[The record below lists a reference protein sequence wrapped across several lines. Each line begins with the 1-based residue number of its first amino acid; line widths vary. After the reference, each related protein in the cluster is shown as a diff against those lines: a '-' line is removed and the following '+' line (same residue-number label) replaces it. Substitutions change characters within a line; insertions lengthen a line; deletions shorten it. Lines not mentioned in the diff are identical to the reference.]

1 MNKAEIMDP
10 MQEVLFSSL
19 DLEDPFF
26 RSLRDSYDDFERWF
40 KRKSDA
46 GERTLV
52 AREPQGGK
60 LIAMLYLK
68 TEDGIEPGVTPE
80 LSGPRLKIGTFKVDL
95 DHHTSLGKRLLAIA
109 LRRFAKSG
117 LPRIYVTMHDNDG
130 TRGLRRL
137 LKQYGFNHIGMKRG
151 EEVWEKTR
159 PSREE
164 NDPYRSFPFLTSTN
178 QKHYVLAIRPEY
190 HQRMFV
196 ERLRTEKSIPIEDEI
211 CTNTLEKLY
220 LSGALNASFLMPGDR
235 IAIYRTSPRGSSAE
249 FTSVIS
255 SICTVTEVRNIHSF
269 RTKEEFF
276 SFIKGRSVFTN
287 EELEQF
293 WNRKRCPYIICMLY
307 NFPLKRHPIRK
318 TLIEEGVI
326 NRSTRLVCEPIDGK
340 RFGRILTLGEA
351 DESYVVD

>member
-1 MNKAEIMDP
+1 MDP

-151 EEVWEKTR
+151 RRSGKRQDHLEKRTTHTGLSR
-159 PSREE
+159 FSPRRIKSTTSLPSVPNIINECLWNGSELRRA
-164 NDPYRSFPFLTSTN
+164 YRSRMKSAP
-178 QKHYVLAIRPEY
+178 IRW
-190 HQRMFV
+190 R
-196 ERLRTEKSIPIEDEI
+196 
-211 CTNTLEKLY
+211 
-220 LSGALNASFLMPGDR
+220 
-235 IAIYRTSPRGSSAE
+235 
-249 FTSVIS
+249 S
-255 SICTVTEVRNIHSF
+255 SICRAH
-269 RTKEEFF
+269 
-276 SFIKGRSVFTN
+276 
-287 EELEQF
+287 
-293 WNRKRCPYIICMLY
+293 
-307 NFPLKRHPIRK
+307 
-318 TLIEEGVI
+318 
-326 NRSTRLVCEPIDGK
+326 
-340 RFGRILTLGEA
+340 
-351 DESYVVD
+351 